1 MAELTESKDIVRK
14 EERKEERKITRK
26 SRKRVCFQIVIIE
39 DSIDDLSERRL
50 QFFSKAEAFL
60 SVQETIRNWKSYAWA
75 LPLPPIP
82 SWDKFLNAIELQTKT
97 IYDVGSLDGCGFHLE
112 IQVIRL

>member
-1 MAELTESKDIVRK
+1 MAEITDSKDIVRK
-14 EERKEERKITRK
+14 EERKEERKSTRK
-26 SRKRVCFQIVIIE
+26 ARKRVCFQLVIIE

-50 QFFSKAEAFL
+50 QFFSRAEAYRT
-60 SVQETIRNWKSYAWA
+60 VQETIRNWKSYQWS

-82 SWDKFLNAIELQTKT
+82 SCDKFLKAIELQTKT
-97 IYDVGSLDGCGFHLE
+97 IYDVGSIGGCGFHLE